1 MDKKIR
7 IINAAIKLFKEKG
20 IESTKISD
28 ITREARIASGTFY
41 LYFPSKLSVMPAI
54 TDVMIQEMIKEI
66 KENVLSDGSFDEK
79 IIQLID
85 TVFNVTKNNKQLVK
99 IIYNGLAASEYLDDW
114 VDAYLPYYNWLSD
127 LINKA
132 TEAGEIELVIDSM
145 QMAKILYGIIESAAE
160 RAYLFDEK
168 NEKFIIQDKQDV
180 LCFIKKVLAR

>member
-132 TEAGEIELVIDSM
+132 NEAGEIELVIDSM
-145 QMAKILYGIIESAAE
+145 QMAKIIYGIIESAAE

-168 NEKFIIQDKQDV
+168 NEKYILQDKQDV
-180 LCFIKKVLAR
+180 FCFIKKVLAR